1 MTSYGNETSPYGPA
15 WYLLAGLPSAVGGE
29 DLVRSILAFKVLA
42 TVFFVGSTGLLYLI
56 LHRARPGQEVPGLI
70 LFAWNPLVLFEIVV
84 NAHND
89 VVMIFFALLALWA
102 TLARRWWL
110 VPVALTLVV
119 LTKYALVILAPL
131 LLVYALRTEGRRVW
145 RPVAI
150 GSAVSLA
157 LAGALIAPLW
167 QGPDTLHSMQ
177 GALDRW
183 HASPAALMYAQLTL
197 THTPAEAARLTK
209 ALMTVLFLAGYGW
222 LLWRRSRDRVQV
234 LETSAL
240 GIFGLLLLMSWWF
253 LPWYI
258 LWALPLAALS
268 VGRPIG
274 RIGLV
279 LSCTALLS
287 YAPIAWGRL
296 LWYADPT
303 FELELSRVLL
313 IWTVPLLL
321 FLVELLRPLRGPR
334 MIAVQTA
341 LRGWNTGEVSGR
353 RVRPLRNAR

>member
-1 MTSYGNETSPYGPA
+1 
-15 WYLLAGLPSAVGGE
+15 
-29 DLVRSILAFKVLA
+29 
-42 TVFFVGSTGLLYLI
+42 
-56 LHRARPGQEVPGLI
+56 
-70 LFAWNPLVLFEIVV
+70 
-84 NAHND
+84 
-89 VVMIFFALLALWA
+89 
-102 TLARRWWL
+102 
-110 VPVALTLVV
+110 
-119 LTKYALVILAPL
+119 
-131 LLVYALRTEGRRVW
+131 
-145 RPVAI
+145 
-150 GSAVSLA
+150 
-157 LAGALIAPLW
+157 
-167 QGPDTLHSMQ
+167 
-177 GALDRW
+177 
-183 HASPAALMYAQLTL
+183 MYAQLTL

-209 ALMTVLFLAGYGW
+209 ALMTVLFNAGYGW

-296 LWYADPT
+296 LWYVDPT